1 MPIPRREDAGGRW
14 WLATEDVQSLRK
26 NERCR
31 TIKVEDKGEFWL
43 RANTYYD
50 TYDELVADRISM
62 ALGGEVA
69 LRDPDF
75 DGDEA
80 VFVDDRRFAAI
91 KFLEGENLFG
101 TMLQRGANGVWS
113 YAVDVHWLVRRVL
126 DDMLSFYREHEF
138 SELDEDV
145 VRDVISRIYDEIDTN
160 PSDASILAEVINEI
174 TNCLR
179 KQGVCIGDFG
189 QYVSRELSPVFDPPD
204 LCCRYGDGWCCEEF
218 VGCHWTRLFWEEGR
232 EEGRVCWSGSEAG
245 GIKPEMSGWCDPRVV
260 VLDGYKFDVNALSK
274 LLKVEEVC
282 IRNVFA
288 ECANI
293 ADVFARLPIKLPRAV
308 LSGQLEIGNV
318 RMAVE
323 EWLAYVGWPNADL
336 MQIAFENGATS
347 WSANFVKGMVV
358 VYVMRLAEESG
369 ADPEGVLA
377 KVKSGY
383 SIEQALGRCDG
394 VPKYAEHVV
403 LKVGGVRIQLQQ
415 AFREFGVLREKKK
428 ELLLKAIE
436 NGSFDV
442 AHLTRWFEDR
452 VDKQIERQKELKQ
465 KSGECE
471 KSALAILAWRGESKT
486 IDEWSKQTGIPVA
499 AIKSRVSSRWSTE
512 DVFGIPYPCG
522 PTMKVEGRIYT
533 EKMMLSRFGLSFD
546 AMRKKMKEEAA
557 AERKAAEDRAKEAKI
572 RRDLEKREEAW
583 RYLCAK
589 GLTMAG
595 ESLTIS
601 EWMECLYVSRE
612 HFNGGD
618 VRALVRSPQCDAI
631 VRGILRSISKCG
643 TNKAILEAVAKWQE
657 GDKR

>member
-1 MPIPRREDAGGRW
+1 M
-14 WLATEDVQSLRK
+14 
-26 NERCR
+26 
-31 TIKVEDKGEFWL
+31 
-43 RANTYYD
+43 YYD
-50 TYDELVADRISM
+50 AYDELVADRISM

-80 VFVDDRRFAAI
+80 AFVDDRRFAAI

-101 TMLQRGANGVWS
+101 IMLQRGANGVWS

-126 DDMLSFYREHEF
+126 DDMLSFYQEHEF

-189 QYVSRELSPVFDPPD
+189 QYVSRELSPVFDLPD
-204 LCCRYGDGWCCEEF
+204 WRCRYGDGWRCEEF
-218 VGCHWTRLFWEEGR
+218 VGCHWTRLFWKEGR
-232 EEGRVCWSGSEAG
+232 EEWRVCWSGFEAG
-245 GIKPEMSGWCDPRVV
+245 GIKPEMSRWCDPRVV

-336 MQIAFENGATS
+336 MQIALENGATS
-347 WSANFVKGMVV
+347 WSANFVKGIVV
-358 VYVMRLAEESG
+358 VYVMRLAVESG
-369 ADPEGVLA
+369 ADPEGVLT

-383 SIEQALGRCDG
+383 SIEQAFGHGNG
-394 VPKYAEHVV
+394 VPECAERVI
-403 LKVGGVRIQLQQ
+403 LRVGGTRKQLHQL
-415 AFREFGVLREKKK
+415 FREFGVLREKKK
-428 ELLLKAIE
+428 ELLSKAVE
-436 NGSFDV
+436 KGYFDV
-442 AHLTRWFEDR
+442 DHLVRWFEDR
-452 VDKQIERQKELKQ
+452 INKQIERQKERKQ
-465 KSGECE
+465 RSLGHKSE
-471 KSALAILAWRGESKT
+471 KAALAVLSWRGESKT
-486 IDEWSKQTGIPVA
+486 IAEWSVATGIPVA
-499 AIKSRVSSRWSTE
+499 AIKSRVNSRWPTE

-522 PTMKVEGRIYT
+522 PVMKVEGRIYT

-546 AMRKKMKEEAA
+546 AMRKKLKEEAD
-557 AERKAAEDRAKEAKI
+557 AERKAAEERAKKEKI
-572 RRDLEKREEAW
+572 RRDLEKREKAW

-589 GLTMAG
+589 ELTMAG
-595 ESLTIS
+595 RSLSIS
-601 EWMECLYVSRE
+601 DWMECLHVSRE
-612 HFNGGD
+612 YFNGGD
-618 VRALVRSPQCDAI
+618 VRPLVRSPQCHAI
-631 VRGILRSISKCG
+631 VRGILRSVSKCG
-643 TNKAILEAVAKWQE
+643 TNKAISEAVEKWRE
-657 GDKR
+657 GGAQ